1 MVIALLRSTPYPLP
15 FSFVCTSD
23 ALLILFYRIHVH
35 HHVNE
40 EHFARK
46 KNVPVYLIILG
57 CPMEEFIKTKVEVCF
72 FLFCFR
78 VDPSIE
84 EKSRKRRILNNVQ
97 HLNNRGRPKLKI
109 ECFCILLHHKLTF
122 ILNLFVYSGTS

>member
-1 MVIALLRSTPYPLP
+1 MP
-15 FSFVCTSD
+15 D
-23 ALLILFYRIHVH
+23 
-35 HHVNE
+35 
-40 EHFARK
+40 
-46 KNVPVYLIILG
+46 YLIILG